1 MAIDDNTSYE
11 LTGYQVKDLASKVRA
26 KADSSAL
33 ASVATSGL
41 YSDLTGAPTIPTV
54 YNGTLTIQQD
64 GTTLGTFSANQSTN
78 ETINITGG
86 GGGAVTY
93 YIADGD
99 PNYPQT
105 LSSGFVYEDAARTT
119 KAEAD
124 DIYADIQSGKTVYL
138 EYRTGPATDHRETM
152 FAITSMTRREIQ
164 GVADQYDYFGSM
176 TSYMDGSNTAT
187 PATFGFL
194 AQGTEPI
201 TWQFVKQYIPT
212 VNNATLTIQQN
223 GTDVQTFTANS
234 STNKTANI
242 DTHNGVL
249 TAWDLV
255 PTADTTAGWRAL
267 FPTDGHY
274 VTVYSSASSF
284 SNKPTNWGIL
294 TTDIA
299 YDPGSS
305 TNFEIFQI
313 WRGTSTAAMYRR
325 NGNHVGWYNKAN
337 DSGSFTPIEDG
348 LSIGWHPFAVTSVSQ
363 AAQTGYLPGRNT
375 FTYAGNGQG
384 GISIYNM
391 PSGVKMY
398 RVKSVLTLNST
409 VTSKTFGI
417 NNLKASTTAF
427 TRWSGI
433 VNNTTK
439 AWAQYSGSTGT
450 APYANLVG
458 DTTQLNGASIEY
470 TAFRGATTGGDWSIT
485 GKINI
490 GGQNSVIDF
499 MTICTAKDATS
510 PPYIYLRGISAS
522 DVSSFMGSLE
532 VFT

>member
-105 LSSGFVYEDAARTT
+105 LSNGFVYEDAARTT

-176 TSYMDGSNTAT
+176 TSYMDGSSTAT
-187 PATFGFL
+187 PATFGFS

-223 GTDVQTFTANS
+223 GTNVQTFTANS

-242 DTHNGVL
+242 DINNGVL

-284 SNKPTNWGIL
+284 SNKPTNWGVL

-299 YDPGSS
+299 YDPGSTTS
-305 TNFEIFQI
+305 FEIFQI
-313 WRGTSTAAMYRR
+313 WRSTSTAAMYRR
-325 NGNHVGWYNKAN
+325 NGNHVGWYNKAS
-337 DSGSFTPIEDG
+337 DSGSFTMIYDQ
-348 LSIGWHPFAVTSVSQ
+348 LSSPMWRTAWVASQTQAKRTIYLTS
-363 AAQTGYLPGRNT
+363 RNT
-375 FTYAGNGQG
+375 CDITPDGQG
-384 GISIYNM
+384 GVIVDNLPYGYKMVRFTQTQKASF
-391 PSGVKMY
+391 SGK
-398 RVKSVLTLNST
+398 KI
-409 VTSKTFGI
+409 GI
-417 NNLKASTTAF
+417 RGLKASTSAF
-427 TRWSGI
+427 NRFS
-433 VNNTTK
+433 
-439 AWAQYSGSTGT
+439 
-450 APYANLVG
+450 
-458 DTTQLNGASIEY
+458 
-470 TAFRGATTGGDWSIT
+470 
-485 GKINI
+485 
-490 GGQNSVIDF
+490 
-499 MTICTAKDATS
+499 
-510 PPYIYLRGISAS
+510 GISAGTTKNWSQYSMPSVGSNNVTDAFS
-522 DVSSFMGSLE
+522 DSFNSTQLTLEYTCIRCGSGNEWTVAGTLSDYGANTHYQFSILCEAKDNTTVPNIFFRGTSSSDFSIFYSSIEILQ
-532 VFT
+532 